1 MESFIAAHLGERREG
16 GGGGGDER
24 GRRRNTATADP
35 FKYISFPPR
44 TQ

>member
-1 MESFIAAHLGERREG
+1 MESFIAAHLGERGEAEEEETG
-16 GGGGGDER
+16 GGG
-24 GRRRNTATADP
+24 NTATADP